1 MSASTTI
8 CPGRDV
14 HADNCNL
21 RPSITI
27 AGSGGPYQTRLVIN
41 FGRRGKVRVKAGRD
55 DVRRLAKALLR
66 LADAHAVACGDR
78 QVAP

>member
-8 CPGRDV
+8 HLDGNV
-14 HADNCNL
+14 HSESRNL
-21 RPSITI
+21 RPSITL
-27 AGSGGPYQTRLVIN
+27 GGTHCYRHTLVIN
-41 FGRRGKVRVKAGRD
+41 FGRRGKVRIRATRD
-55 DVRRLAKALLR
+55 QVRCLSRFLAR